1 MPAARPTEAQIARA
15 IRAAQKCGV
24 VVHGIEV
31 APGGT
36 VRIIADAMPTGLA
49 SGAPEESACDEL
61 FGLAQS
67 A

>member
-1 MPAARPTEAQIARA
+1 MPSARPTEAQIARA

-24 VVHGIEV
+24 TVHGLEV

-36 VRIIADAMPTGLA
+36 VRILADPPMTGLA
-49 SGAPEESACDEL
+49 LGGPEEDACDAL
-61 FGLAQS
+61 FGMVKS

>member
-24 VVHGIEV
+24 EVRGIEV

-36 VRIIADAMPTGLA
+36 VRILADAPEAGLA
-49 SGAPEESACDEL
+49 LGAPEEDACDAM
-61 FGLAQS
+61 FGLARS